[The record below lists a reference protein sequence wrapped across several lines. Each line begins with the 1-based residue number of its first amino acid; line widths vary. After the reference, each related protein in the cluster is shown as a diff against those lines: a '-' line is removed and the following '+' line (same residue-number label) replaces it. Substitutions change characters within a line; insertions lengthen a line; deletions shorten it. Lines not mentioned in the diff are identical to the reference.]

1 MLLASNKQ
9 HKEITKGRK
18 TQRDRQ
24 NAQRRTAGK
33 KKDQEVL
40 QETPHFQDYKILY
53 RTIWKAP
60 NAEIPKMNFL
70 LFSNPLVLLN
80 RIFRAWLSFFREQY

>member
-18 TQRDRQ
+18 IQRDRP
-24 NAQRRTAGK
+24 NAQRTAGK

-40 QETPHFQDYKILY
+40 QETPHFQDSIRFYTEPFGKLQML
-53 RTIWKAP
+53 KFQ
-60 NAEIPKMNFL
+60 K
-70 LFSNPLVLLN
+70 
-80 RIFRAWLSFFREQY
+80 